1 MIYSSWDIECDR
13 LKLLILGHF
22 SPYNS
27 LPKIPKNQNFE
38 KMKKSWWR
46 YHFTH
51 LYQKPQSYEVYSSWD
66 MEHDRQNFW
75 SFWAIFYPFPPL
87 TNQKIKIFK
96 TWIKKKKCL
105 EISIILH
112 LCTTNHDHKMHGSW
126 DMECDRH
133 IFLQFWATFCP
144 FTH

>member
-1 MIYSSWDIECDR
+1 
-13 LKLLILGHF
+13 
-22 SPYNS
+22 
-27 LPKIPKNQNFE
+27 
-38 KMKKSWWR
+38 MKKSWWR

-96 TWIKKKKCL
+96 KWIKKKKCL

-126 DMECDRH
+126 DMECDKTYFFTILGH
-133 IFLQFWATFCP
+133 LLP
-144 FTH
+144 FYPVTTLKIKIWKKYKKHLEILSFYTCVP